1 MKGHRLLSDC
11 ERFIEEFG
19 LTPSRFGREACRD
32 PRIIF
37 DLRRG
42 REPSARVVDRIHG
55 FMRRMRE
62 QQRLSQRKDP
72 SHGTQGKR

>member
-1 MKGHRLLSDC
+1 MKGWRLLEDC
-11 ERFIEEFG
+11 EMFMAEFG
-19 LTPSRFGREACRD
+19 LTASRFGRESCRS
-32 PRIIF
+32 PNLIF

-42 REPSARVVDRIHG
+42 REPRARVEDRVRG

-72 SHGTQGKR
+72 